1 MTDGDFDPSAP
12 ATPGSGLFGLPHTP
26 DDAAIV
32 CLPVAWEATTSYGG
46 GTAGGPA
53 AIHEASWQVDLFDHL
68 VERPY
73 AAGIALLPED
83 PRFAAWNEEAR
94 PLAGEIIA
102 VGGNIEG
109 DERLWQA
116 LSRVNQLSGE
126 VNALVE
132 EEVGAILDA
141 GKIPALIGG
150 DHSTPYGAIRAA
162 ALRHEGIGLLQVD
175 AHMDLREAYEGFT
188 WSHAS
193 ITRNVVDRI
202 PEVARV
208 VQVGIRDYCEEEAD
222 RVAAEPQRIRV
233 FYDADIARRR
243 FQGGSWDQVVQEAVE
258 ALPRDVWI
266 TFDIDGLDPKLCP
279 HTGTPV
285 PGGLEFQEAIHLI
298 AAVARSGRRIV
309 GFDLNEVS
317 PAPDGHE
324 WDANVGARVLYQ
336 LCAWTMVSQGRVRE
350 RR

>member
-1 MTDGDFDPSAP
+1 MSDRAFDPNAP
-12 ATPGSGLFGLPHTP
+12 AAAGAGLFGLPNTCE
-26 DDAAIV
+26 DAAV
-32 CLPVAWEATTSYGG
+32 LCLPVPWEATTSYGG

-53 AIHEASWQVDLFDHL
+53 AIRRASWQVDLFDL
-68 VERPY
+68 QVDRPY
-73 AAGIALLPED
+73 QAGIMMLPED
-83 PRFAAWNEEAR
+83 DRVHRWNSEAR
-94 PLAGEIIA
+94 PLAKQVIELGGVIGETP
-102 VGGNIEG
+102 
-109 DERLWQA
+109 A
-116 LSRVNQLSGE
+116 LHRALAR
-126 VNALVE
+126 VNALSA
-132 EEVGAILDA
+132 EVNTYVHRETAAILEA
-141 GKIPALIGG
+141 GRIPALVGG
-150 DHSTPYGAIRAA
+150 DHSTPLGAIQAA
-162 ALRHEGIGLLQVD
+162 AERHPGLGLLQID

-188 WSHAS
+188 YSHAS

>member
-1 MTDGDFDPSAP
+1 MSETDFDPNAA

-26 DDAAIV
+26 EEAAIV
-32 CLPVAWEATTSYGG
+32 VLPVAWEATTSYGG

-73 AAGIALLPED
+73 LAGIALLPED
-83 PRFAAWNEEAR
+83 PRFTAWNEEAR
-94 PLAGEIIA
+94 PLASEIIA
-102 VGGNIEG
+102 VGGDLDGNEA
-109 DERLWQA
+109 LWRA
-116 LSRVNQLSGE
+116 LSRVNQLSEE

-132 EEVGAILDA
+132 AEIGALLDE
-141 GKIPALIGG
+141 GRIPALIGG

-162 ALRHEGIGLLQVD
+162 ALRHEGLGLLQVD

-222 RVAAEPQRIRV
+222 RAAAEPERIRV
-233 FYDADIARRR
+233 FYDADTARRK
-243 FQGGSWDQVVQEAVE
+243 FEGGSWDQVVQEAVG
-258 ALPRDVWI
+258 ALPQEVWI
-266 TFDIDGLDPKLCP
+266 TFDIDGLDPRLCP

-285 PGGLEFQEAIHLI
+285 PGGLEFQEAVHLI

-309 GFDLNEVS
+309 GFDLNEVA
-317 PAPDGHE
+317 PAPDGNE
-324 WDANVGARVLYQ
+324 WDANVGARVLYT
-336 LCAWTMVSQGRVRE
+336 LCAWTLVSQGRARA
-350 RR
+350 RC

>member
-1 MTDGDFDPSAP
+1 MSETPFDPNAA

-26 DDAAIV
+26 EEAVVV

-68 VERPY
+68 VDRPY

-94 PLAGEIIA
+94 PLAGEVIA
-102 VGGNIEG
+102 VGGQIDG
-109 DERLWQA
+109 DEALWRA
-116 LSRVNQLSGE
+116 LSRVNQLSEE

-132 EEVGAILDA
+132 AEIGALFDD
-141 GKIPALIGG
+141 GRIPVVIGG

-162 ALRHEGIGLLQVD
+162 ALRHPGLGVLQVD
-175 AHMDLREAYEGFT
+175 AHMDLRDAYEGFT

-202 PEVARV
+202 PEVGRV

-222 RVAAEPQRIRV
+222 RVAAEPDRIRV
-233 FYDADIARRR
+233 FYDADTARRKFR
-243 FQGGSWDQVVQEAVE
+243 GGTWDQVVQEAVE
-258 ALPRDVWI
+258 ALPQDVWI

-285 PGGLEFQEAIHLI
+285 PGGLEYAEAVHLI

-317 PAPDGHE
+317 PSPDGNE
-324 WDANVGARVLYQ
+324 WDANVGARILYQ
-336 LCAWTMVSQGRVRE
+336 LCAWALVSQERARE
-350 RR
+350 RG